1 MKIQESGENYLEAI
15 LLLEDEKH
23 RVRAVDIANALGV
36 SKPSVTR
43 AMGVL
48 KKAGYIVQESYGDI
62 SLTEEGRRRARDV
75 LNRHR
80 LIQEFLML
88 SVGVDVETA
97 DQDACRIE
105 HVISEETAEG
115 MRRYVAGHRGKKH

>member
-62 SLTEEGRRRARDV
+62 SLTEEGRRRAGDV

-115 MRRYVAGHRGKKH
+115 MRRYVAGHCGKKH

>member
-62 SLTEEGRRRARDV
+62 SLTEEGRRRAGDV
-75 LNRHR
+75 PVSYTHLDVYKRQHWD
-80 LIQEFLML
+80 
-88 SVGVDVETA
+88 GVSA
-97 DQDACRIE
+97 DPAQ
-105 HVISEETAEG
+105 TPG
-115 MRRYVAGHRGKKH
+115 